1 MIARLTGE
9 VVELDSGRVTIDVH
23 GVGYEVLVPLSL
35 VHTLE
40 PLGQRVTVSVRQV
53 FREDGVTL
61 YGFNSPR
68 QRRLFDLLIDVKG
81 CGPKTALSL
90 IGDVGED
97 SVAAAL
103 ASQDTRTLSLAN
115 GVGPRLAERLILELR
130 DKIQSEGFAG
140 RASDR
145 AVVSTAGD
153 ELVDALMALGYR
165 KQEAE
170 QAAESTTDEGT
181 LQERLRSA
189 LQVLRK

>member
-9 VVELDSGRVTIDVH
+9 VVELDSAHVIIDVH
-23 GVGYEVLVPLSL
+23 GVGYEVQIPLSL
-35 VHTLE
+35 VHSLE
-40 PLGQRVTVSVRQV
+40 PLGQRVTLVVRQV

-61 YGFNSPR
+61 YGFTTSR
-68 QRRLFDLLIDVKG
+68 QRRMFDMLTDVKG

-103 ASQDTRTLSLAN
+103 ASQDSRTLCLAN
-115 GVGPRLAERLILELR
+115 GVGPRLAERLIVELR
-130 DKIQSEGFAG
+130 DKIQSEGFAQKP
-140 RASDR
+140 SDR
-145 AVVSTAGD
+145 AVISAGGD

-170 QAAESTTDEGT
+170 QAAGT
-181 LQERLRSA
+181 VSDDGSLQDRLRSA
-189 LQVLRK
+189 LQVLKK

>member
-1 MIARLTGE
+1 
-9 VVELDSGRVTIDVH
+9 
-23 GVGYEVLVPLSL
+23 
-35 VHTLE
+35 
-40 PLGQRVTVSVRQV
+40 
-53 FREDGVTL
+53 
-61 YGFNSPR
+61 
-68 QRRLFDLLIDVKG
+68 
-81 CGPKTALSL
+81 
-90 IGDVGED
+90 
-97 SVAAAL
+97 
-103 ASQDTRTLSLAN
+103 
-115 GVGPRLAERLILELR
+115 
-130 DKIQSEGFAG
+130 EGFAG